1 MSQAWLYAVSA
12 LALVLIVL
20 QLALLLRAGTT
31 REVLAV
37 RLRDL
42 QGGLERLERDLR
54 QELSLGRQEAA
65 STARGDRE
73 EQSQSL
79 NRVSQTLASQLAQLG
94 RLQAQQLESFAQ
106 QLARLTNSNE
116 QRFEQ
121 LRRALETRLGAMQA
135 DNASKLEEMRRTVD
149 EKLHAT
155 LEQRLGESFKLVSDR
170 LEQVHQGLAKCRPWP
185 LASAI

>member
-1 MSQAWLYAVSA
+1 
-12 LALVLIVL
+12 
-20 QLALLLRAGTT
+20 
-31 REVLAV
+31 
-37 RLRDL
+37 
-42 QGGLERLERDLR
+42 
-54 QELSLGRQEAA
+54 
-65 STARGDRE
+65 
-73 EQSQSL
+73 
-79 NRVSQTLASQLAQLG
+79 LAQLG

-121 LRRALETRLGAMQA
+121 LRRAVEARLGAMQA

-170 LEQVHQGLAKCRPWP
+170 LEQVHKGLGEMQT
-185 LASAI
+185 LAAGVGDLKRC